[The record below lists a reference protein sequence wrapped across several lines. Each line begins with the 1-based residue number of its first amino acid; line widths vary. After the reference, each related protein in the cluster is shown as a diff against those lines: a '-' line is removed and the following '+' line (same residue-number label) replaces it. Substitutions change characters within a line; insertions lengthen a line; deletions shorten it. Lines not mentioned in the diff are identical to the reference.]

1 MKISPNKK
9 LVDPLFLA
17 YYLRSYT
24 PRKALVSRGKQST
37 MTTIAQ
43 DDIKDIKLNI
53 PALKEQQNIA
63 QFLQSLDKKID
74 AVNEQIEQ
82 TKLFKKGLLQQMF
95 V

>member
-1 MKISPNKK
+1 
-9 LVDPLFLA
+9 
-17 YYLRSYT
+17 
-24 PRKALVSRGKQST
+24 

-43 DDIKDIKLNI
+43 DDIKDIKLNM
-53 PALKEQQNIA
+53 PSLKEQQKIA

-74 AVNEQIEQ
+74 AVNEQIKQ